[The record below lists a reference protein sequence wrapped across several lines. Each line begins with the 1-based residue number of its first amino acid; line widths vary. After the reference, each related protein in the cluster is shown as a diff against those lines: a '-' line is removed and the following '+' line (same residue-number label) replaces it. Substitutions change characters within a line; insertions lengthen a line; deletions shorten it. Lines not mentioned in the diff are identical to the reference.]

1 MNHASA
7 RIVFE
12 LPLDRHGFAGM
23 QRDRSRDIN
32 VRLDPQQQI
41 AFLREFQEKA
51 FVLAAR
57 TVAGSEHGKD
67 RAGSKHFRIARAAGV
82 ECADVRIIGLFGLPR
97 ATAGEREE
105 AECEA

>member
-1 MNHASA
+1 MNHAAA

-12 LPLDRHGFAGM
+12 LPLDGYGFAGM
-23 QRDRSRDIN
+23 QRDGSRDVD

-41 AFLREFQEKA
+41 AFLGKLQEEA

-57 TVAGSEHGKD
+57 AAACSEHGKD

-82 ECADVRIIGLFGLPR
+82 ECADVRIIGLLRLPR
-97 ATAGEREE
+97 AAAGEREQAEYE
-105 AECEA
+105 A